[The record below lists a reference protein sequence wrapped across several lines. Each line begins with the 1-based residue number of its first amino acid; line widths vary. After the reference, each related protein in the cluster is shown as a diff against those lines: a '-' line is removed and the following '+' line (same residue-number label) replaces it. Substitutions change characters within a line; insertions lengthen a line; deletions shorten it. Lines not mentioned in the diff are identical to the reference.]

1 MKSFQKKL
9 LSQIFLTVVVVSIA
23 LPGVAQ
29 AGKLELKNLEKLAD
43 RAAEVNDVTLDGSLL
58 QLAVSVMKSSGDP
71 DAAQVVEVI
80 KGLKGIYVKNF
91 EFDSPGQYSQADVE
105 SIRSQLT
112 GPGWQRIVTS
122 YTKRSG
128 ERDEVYL
135 LKDGDKIN
143 GITVLVA
150 EARELTVVN
159 IVGAID
165 PEKLGGTPVFYGTR
179 VPIQNL
185 FDSLES
191 GESVEQFLEQYPT
204 VSREQLV
211 AVLEESKERLLI
223 GYEIAA

>member
-9 LSQIFLTVVVVSIA
+9 LSQVFLTVVVVCIA

-29 AGKLELKNLEKLAD
+29 AGKLELKNLDKLAD
-43 RAAEVNDVTLDGSLL
+43 RASEVNDVTLDGSLL

-71 DAAQVVEVI
+71 DAAQVVDVI

-122 YTKRSG
+122 FSKRNG

-135 LKDGDKIN
+135 LKEGDKIN
-143 GITVLVA
+143 GVTVLVA

-165 PEKLGGTPVFYGTR
+165 PEKLGELGGHFGIPGQIKDQSKPKL
-179 VPIQNL
+179 VPRKDGAKGSSANPENKK
-185 FDSLES
+185 ES
-191 GESVEQFLEQYPT
+191 GRDDQME
-204 VSREQLV
+204 
-211 AVLEESKERLLI
+211 
-223 GYEIAA
+223 

>member
-9 LSQIFLTVVVVSIA
+9 LSQVFLTVVVICIA

-29 AGKLELKNLEKLAD
+29 AGKLELKNLDKLAD

-71 DAAQVVEVI
+71 DAAQVVEII

-105 SIRSQLT
+105 AIRSQLT

-122 YTKRSG
+122 FSKRNG

-135 LKDGDKIN
+135 LKNGDKIN
-143 GITVLVA
+143 GVTVLVA

-165 PEKLGGTPVFYGTR
+165 PEKLGELGGHFGIGQIKEQSKPKLVPRKDGVKGSSANPETR
-179 VPIQNL
+179 K
-185 FDSLES
+185 ES
-191 GESVEQFLEQYPT
+191 GHDDQME
-204 VSREQLV
+204 
-211 AVLEESKERLLI
+211 
-223 GYEIAA
+223 

>member
-165 PEKLGGTPVFYGTR
+165 PEKLGELGGHFGIPDQMKDQSKPKL
-179 VPIQNL
+179 VPRKDGAKGSSANPENKK
-185 FDSLES
+185 ES
-191 GESVEQFLEQYPT
+191 GHENEME
-204 VSREQLV
+204 
-211 AVLEESKERLLI
+211 
-223 GYEIAA
+223 

>member
-9 LSQIFLTVVVVSIA
+9 LSQVFLTVVVVSIA
-23 LPGVAQ
+23 LPGIAQ
-29 AGKLELKNLEKLAD
+29 AGKLELKNLDKLAD

-71 DAAQVVEVI
+71 DAAQVVEII

-122 YTKRSG
+122 FSKRNG

-143 GITVLVA
+143 GVTVLVA

-165 PEKLGGTPVFYGTR
+165 PEKLGELGGHFGIPGQIKDQSKPKL
-179 VPIQNL
+179 VPRKDGAKGSSANPENKK
-185 FDSLES
+185 ES
-191 GESVEQFLEQYPT
+191 GHDDQME
-204 VSREQLV
+204 
-211 AVLEESKERLLI
+211 
-223 GYEIAA
+223 

>member
-9 LSQIFLTVVVVSIA
+9 LSQVFLTVVVVCIA

-29 AGKLELKNLEKLAD
+29 AGKLELKNLDKLAD
-43 RAAEVNDVTLDGSLL
+43 RASEVNDVTLDGSLL

-71 DAAQVVEVI
+71 DAAQVVDLI

-122 YTKRSG
+122 FSKRNG

-143 GITVLVA
+143 GVTVLVA

-159 IVGAID
+159 IVGALD
-165 PEKLGGTPVFYGTR
+165 PEKLGELGGHFGIPGQIKDQSKPKL
-179 VPIQNL
+179 VPRKDGAKGSSANPENKK
-185 FDSLES
+185 ES
-191 GESVEQFLEQYPT
+191 GRDDQME
-204 VSREQLV
+204 
-211 AVLEESKERLLI
+211 
-223 GYEIAA
+223 

>member
-128 ERDEVYL
+128 EGPDDNL
-135 LKDGDKIN
+135 
-143 GITVLVA
+143 VLC
-150 EARELTVVN
+150 VVN
-159 IVGAID
+159 LD
-165 PEKLGGTPVFYGTR
+165 PHHT
-179 VPIQNL
+179 Q
-185 FDSLES
+185 S
-191 GESVEQFLEQYPT
+191 GWLHLPLEQLGLDPRHSFQ
-204 VSREQLV
+204 VHDLLSDSRYLWQGHSSYVELNPH
-211 AVLEESKERLLI
+211 VLPAHIFRVRRRMRTEHDFD
-223 GYEIAA
+223 YYA

>member
-1 MKSFQKKL
+1 MKSFQDKL
-9 LSQIFLTVVVVSIA
+9 LSRIFFTLLVVSVA

-43 RAAEVNDVTLDGSLL
+43 RAAEVTDVTLDGSLL

-71 DAAQVVEVI
+71 DATQVVDII

-165 PEKLGGTPVFYGTR
+165 PEKLGELGGHFGIPGQIKDESR
-179 VPIQNL
+179 PRLVPRKDGAKGSSANPENKK
-185 FDSLES
+185 ES
-191 GESVEQFLEQYPT
+191 GHDDQME
-204 VSREQLV
+204 
-211 AVLEESKERLLI
+211 
-223 GYEIAA
+223 

>member
-9 LSQIFLTVVVVSIA
+9 LSQVFLTVLVVCIA

-29 AGKLELKNLEKLAD
+29 AGKLELKNLDKLAD

-71 DAAQVVEVI
+71 DAAQVVDLI

-122 YTKRSG
+122 FSKRNG

-143 GITVLVA
+143 GVTVLVA

-165 PEKLGGTPVFYGTR
+165 PEKLGELGGHFGIPGQIKDQSKPKL
-179 VPIQNL
+179 VPRKDGAKGSSANPENKK
-185 FDSLES
+185 ES
-191 GESVEQFLEQYPT
+191 GHDDQME
-204 VSREQLV
+204 
-211 AVLEESKERLLI
+211 
-223 GYEIAA
+223 

>member
-9 LSQIFLTVVVVSIA
+9 LSQVFLTVVVVCIA

-29 AGKLELKNLEKLAD
+29 AGKLELKNLDKLAD

-71 DAAQVVEVI
+71 DAAQVVDLI

-122 YTKRSG
+122 FSKRNG

-143 GITVLVA
+143 GVTVLVA

-165 PEKLGGTPVFYGTR
+165 PEKLGELGGHFGIPGQIKDHSKPKL
-179 VPIQNL
+179 VPRKDGAKGSSANPE
-185 FDSLES
+185 DKKES
-191 GESVEQFLEQYPT
+191 GHDDQME
-204 VSREQLV
+204 
-211 AVLEESKERLLI
+211 
-223 GYEIAA
+223 

>member
-9 LSQIFLTVVVVSIA
+9 LSQVFLTVVVVSIA
-23 LPGVAQ
+23 LPGIAQ
-29 AGKLELKNLEKLAD
+29 AGKLELKNLDKLAD
-43 RAAEVNDVTLDGSLL
+43 HAAEVNDVTLDGSLL

-71 DAAQVVEVI
+71 DAAQVVDLI

-105 SIRSQLT
+105 SIRSQLS

-122 YTKRSG
+122 FSKRNG

-143 GITVLVA
+143 GVTVLVA

-165 PEKLGGTPVFYGTR
+165 PEKLGELGGHFGIPGQIKDQSKPKL
-179 VPIQNL
+179 VPRKDGAKGSSANPENKK
-185 FDSLES
+185 ES
-191 GESVEQFLEQYPT
+191 GHDDQME
-204 VSREQLV
+204 
-211 AVLEESKERLLI
+211 
-223 GYEIAA
+223 

>member
-9 LSQIFLTVVVVSIA
+9 LSQVFLTVVVICIA

-29 AGKLELKNLEKLAD
+29 AGKLELKNLDKLAD

-71 DAAQVVEVI
+71 DAAQVVETI

-105 SIRSQLT
+105 AIRSQLT

-122 YTKRSG
+122 FSKRNG

-135 LKDGDKIN
+135 LKNGDKIN
-143 GITVLVA
+143 GVTVLVA

-165 PEKLGGTPVFYGTR
+165 PEKLGELGGHFGIPGQIKEQSKPKLVPRKDGAKGSSANPETR
-179 VPIQNL
+179 K
-185 FDSLES
+185 ES
-191 GESVEQFLEQYPT
+191 GHDDHME
-204 VSREQLV
+204 
-211 AVLEESKERLLI
+211 
-223 GYEIAA
+223 

>member
-128 ERDEVYL
+128 ER
-135 LKDGDKIN
+135 
-143 GITVLVA
+143 
-150 EARELTVVN
+150 
-159 IVGAID
+159 
-165 PEKLGGTPVFYGTR
+165 
-179 VPIQNL
+179 
-185 FDSLES
+185 
-191 GESVEQFLEQYPT
+191 
-204 VSREQLV
+204 
-211 AVLEESKERLLI
+211 
-223 GYEIAA
+223 

>member
-9 LSQIFLTVVVVSIA
+9 LSQVFLTVVVVCIA

-29 AGKLELKNLEKLAD
+29 AGKLELKNLDKLAD

-71 DAAQVVEVI
+71 DAAQVVDLI

-122 YTKRSG
+122 FSKRNG

-143 GITVLVA
+143 GVTVLVA
-150 EARELTVVN
+150 ESRELTVVN

-165 PEKLGGTPVFYGTR
+165 PEKLGELGGHFGIPGQIKDQSKPKL
-179 VPIQNL
+179 VPRKDGAKGSSANPENKK
-185 FDSLES
+185 ES
-191 GESVEQFLEQYPT
+191 GRDDQME
-204 VSREQLV
+204 
-211 AVLEESKERLLI
+211 
-223 GYEIAA
+223 

>member
-165 PEKLGGTPVFYGTR
+165 PEKLGELGGHFGIPAQMKDQSKPKL
-179 VPIQNL
+179 VPRKDGAKGSSANPEKKK
-185 FDSLES
+185 ES
-191 GESVEQFLEQYPT
+191 GHENEME
-204 VSREQLV
+204 
-211 AVLEESKERLLI
+211 
-223 GYEIAA
+223 

>member
-165 PEKLGGTPVFYGTR
+165 PEKLGELGGHFGIPDQIKDQSKPKL
-179 VPIQNL
+179 VPRKDGAKGSSANPENKK
-185 FDSLES
+185 ES
-191 GESVEQFLEQYPT
+191 GHDDQME
-204 VSREQLV
+204 
-211 AVLEESKERLLI
+211 
-223 GYEIAA
+223 